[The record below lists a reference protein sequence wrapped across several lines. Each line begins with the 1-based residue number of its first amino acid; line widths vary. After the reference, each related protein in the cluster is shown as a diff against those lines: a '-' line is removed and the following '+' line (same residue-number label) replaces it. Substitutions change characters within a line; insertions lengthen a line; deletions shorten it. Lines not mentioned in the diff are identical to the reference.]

1 MKISDIYETME
12 YSPAPESP
20 DLALEWLKEQKSKFG
35 LFINGKWCKA
45 KSGKVF
51 STNNPASGKKLASI
65 SEAGKSDVDSAVS
78 AAKHAFPKWKAL
90 SGHERARYLYAL
102 ARQLQKHSRLFAVL
116 ETLDNGKTIRETRD
130 IDTPLVIRHFYH
142 HAGWAQVL
150 ESEFPEHTAI
160 GPVGQIIPWNFPLLM
175 LSWKV
180 APALAAGNTVVLKPA
195 EYTSLTAILF
205 AEICEQIALPPGVFN
220 LVTGPGETGSLLV
233 KHPDLKKIAFTGST
247 DVGRL
252 IREATAHTDKKL
264 TLELGGKSPFIVFE
278 DADLDS
284 AIEGVVDAIW
294 FNQGQVCCAGSRLL
308 VQESVAEK
316 VIERLKKRMA
326 KLRVGDP
333 LDKSMDMGAIIAP
346 IQKERIRNLVEQG
359 KKEGAEVWQW
369 QGTLPQKAGKSG
381 KTVGGCYFP
390 PTFLTNVSPA
400 STVAQT
406 EIFGP
411 VLVSMTFRTPDEA
424 VMLANNSAY
433 GLAASVWSENINQ
446 ALHVA
451 PKLKCGVV
459 WINCTN
465 QFDASVGFGGYR
477 ESGYGREGGH
487 EGMFEYLKKKES
499 GNAKD
504 EFRIPVPKIKAS
516 TNGTLS
522 LDRTAK
528 LYIGGKQ
535 TRPDSGYSLNVVNAD
550 GSLAGEIGHGNRKDI
565 RNAVEAAHKASG
577 WQSSTPHLR
586 AQILYFLAEN
596 LETRAVEFQNR
607 IMQLTGVSKKQAGF
621 EVKTAVSRIFTYAAL
636 ADKHEGLIHQPPMRG
651 LALALNEPIGVM
663 GLVCP
668 DETPLLGM
676 LSMLL
681 PAIAMGNTVVLVPS
695 RPFALVATDFYQVLE
710 TSDVPSGVL
719 NIVTGDAE
727 ELGSVLAKHDDV
739 EGLWVVGTAEEC
751 TKMKKFST
759 GNMKIIWTNNGKQ
772 LNWFDKKPSEG
783 REWMRRAAQ
792 VKNVWIPYGE

>member
-1 MKISDIYETME
+1 MNITDIYETME

-20 DLALEWLKEQKSKFG
+20 DIALEWLNERKAKFG

-45 KSGKVF
+45 KSGKF
-51 STNNPASGKKLASI
+51 FGTDNPATGEKLASI
-65 SEAGKSDVDSAVS
+65 SAAGKSDVDSAVS
-78 AAKHAFPKWKAL
+78 AAKSAFSGWQAL

-102 ARQLQKHSRLFAVL
+102 ARQIQKHARLFAVL

-130 IDTPLVIRHFYH
+130 IDIPLVIRHFYH
-142 HAGWAQVL
+142 HAGWAQLL
-150 ESEFPEHTAI
+150 ENEFPEHTAI

-195 EYTSLTAILF
+195 EFTSLTALLF
-205 AEICEQIALPPGVFN
+205 AEICEQISLPPGVFN
-220 LVTGPGETGSLLV
+220 VVTGSGETGAMLV
-233 KHPDLKKIAFTGST
+233 NHPDLKKIAFTGST
-247 DVGRL
+247 DVGRI

-284 AIEGVVDAIW
+284 AVEGVVDAIW

-346 IQKERIRNLVEQG
+346 IQKERIQNLVEQG

-369 QGTLPQKAGKSG
+369 QGKLPHNSGKSG
-381 KTVGGCYFP
+381 KSGGGCYFP

-433 GLAASVWSENINQ
+433 GLSASVWSENINQ
-446 ALHVA
+446 ALHVT

-465 QFDASVGFGGYR
+465 QFDAAVGFGGYR

-487 EGMFEYLKKKES
+487 EGMFAYLKKKES
-499 GNAKD
+499 GIPT
-504 EFRIPVPKIKAS
+504 EELRITVPKVKTAENS
-516 TNGTLS
+516 ALS

-550 GSLAGEIGHGNRKDI
+550 GSLAGEIAHGNRKDI
-565 RNAVEAAHKASG
+565 RNAVEAAHKACG

-596 LETRAVEFQNR
+596 LETRGEEFQNR
-607 IMQLTGVSKKQAGF
+607 IMKLTGVSKKQAGH
-621 EVKTAVSRIFTYAAL
+621 EVETAVRSIFSYAAL

-651 LALALNEPIGVM
+651 LALALNEPIGVL
-663 GLVCP
+663 GLVCS
-668 DETPLLGM
+668 DEAPLLGM

-710 TSDVPSGVL
+710 TSDVPSGVI
-719 NIVTGDAE
+719 NIVSGDAE

-739 EGLWVVGTAEEC
+739 AGLWISGTADEC
-751 TKMKKFST
+751 TNAKKLSS
-759 GNMKIIWTNNGKQ
+759 GNMKIIWTNNGKK
-772 LNWFDKKPSEG
+772 LDWFDNQQAAG
-783 REWMRRAAQ
+783 REWMRRASQ

>member
-1 MKISDIYETME
+1 MTITEIYKTME

-20 DLALEWLKEQKSKFG
+20 DIVLEWLKEREAKFG

-51 STNNPASGKKLASI
+51 GTYNPATGEKLAAI
-65 SEAGKSDVDSAVS
+65 SAAGKSDVDSAVS
-78 AAKHAFPKWKAL
+78 AAKRVFPEWQAL
-90 SGHERARYLYAL
+90 SGHKRARYLYAM
-102 ARQLQKHSRLFAVL
+102 ARQIQKNARTFAVL
-116 ETLDNGKTIRETRD
+116 ETMDNGKTIRETRD
-130 IDTPLVIRHFYH
+130 IDIPLVIRHFYH
-142 HAGWAQVL
+142 HAGWAQLL
-150 ESEFPEHTAI
+150 EKEFTEHTAI

-195 EYTSLTAILF
+195 EFTSLTALLF
-205 AEICEQIALPPGVFN
+205 AELCEQIGLPPGVFN
-220 LVTGPGETGSLLV
+220 VVTGSGETGAMLV

-247 DVGRL
+247 EVGR
-252 IREATAHTDKKL
+252 IISENTSHTDKKL

-284 AIEGVVDAIW
+284 AVEGVVDAIW

-333 LDKSMDMGAIIAP
+333 LDKSMDMGAIIDP
-346 IQKERIRNLVEQG
+346 IQKERIQSLVEQG

-369 QGTLPQKAGKSG
+369 QGKLPQNSGKSDY
-381 KTVGGCYFP
+381 GCYFP

-400 STVAQT
+400 SMVAQT

-411 VLVSMTFRTPDEA
+411 VLVCMTFRTPDEA

-433 GLAASVWSENINQ
+433 GLSASVWSENINQ

-477 ESGYGREGGH
+477 ESGYGREGGY
-487 EGMFEYLKKKES
+487 EGMFAYLKKKES
-499 GNAKD
+499 GTPR
-504 EFRIPVPKIKAS
+504 EELRIPVPKVRTVENPA
-516 TNGTLS
+516 LS

-528 LYIGGKQ
+528 FYIGGKQ

-550 GSLAGEIGHGNRKDI
+550 GSLAGEIGQGNRKDI

-586 AQILYFLAEN
+586 AQILYFIAEN
-596 LETRAVEFQNR
+596 LETRREEFQNR
-607 IMQLTGVSKKQAGF
+607 IMKLTGVSKKQAGL
-621 EVKTAVSRIFTYAAL
+621 EVETTVKRIFSYAAL
-636 ADKHEGLIHQPPMRG
+636 ADKHEGRIHQPPMRG
-651 LALALNEPIGVM
+651 LALALNEPIGVR
-663 GLVCP
+663 GIVCS
-668 DETPLLGM
+668 DEAPLLGM
-676 LSMLL
+676 ISMLL

-695 RPFALVATDFYQVLE
+695 RPFALVATDFYQVME
-710 TSDVPSGVL
+710 TSDVPSGVV
-719 NIVTGDAE
+719 NIVSGDAE

-739 EGLWVVGTAEEC
+739 AGIWVSGTTIEC
-751 TKMKKFST
+751 TNAKKLSS
-759 GNMKIIWTNNGKQ
+759 GNMKIIWTNNGKK
-772 LNWFDKKPSEG
+772 LDWFNDQQSEG
-783 REWMRRAAQ
+783 REWMRRASQ
-792 VKNVWIPYGE
+792 VKNIWIPYGE

>member
-1 MKISDIYETME
+1 MKITDIYETME

-20 DLALEWLKEQKSKFG
+20 DIALEWLKEQKSKFG

-51 STNNPASGKKLASI
+51 STDNPASGKKLASI

-78 AAKHAFPKWKAL
+78 AAKRAFPKWKAL

-663 GLVCP
+663 ALVCP

-751 TKMKKFST
+751 TKMKKFSA

>member
-1 MKISDIYETME
+1 MKITDIYETME

-45 KSGKVF
+45 KFGKVF
-51 STNNPASGKKLASI
+51 STNNPASGEKLASI

-78 AAKHAFPKWKAL
+78 AAKRAFPKWKAL
-90 SGHERARYLYAL
+90 SGHERARYLYTL

-751 TKMKKFST
+751 TKMKKFSA

>member
-1 MKISDIYETME
+1 MNITDIYETME

-20 DLALEWLKEQKSKFG
+20 DIALEWLKERKAKFG

-45 KSGKVF
+45 KSGKF
-51 STNNPASGKKLASI
+51 FGTDNPATGEKLASI
-65 SEAGKSDVDSAVS
+65 SAAGKSDVDSAVS
-78 AAKHAFPKWKAL
+78 AAKSAFPGWQAL

-102 ARQLQKHSRLFAVL
+102 ARQIQKHARLFAVL

-130 IDTPLVIRHFYH
+130 IDIPLVIRHFYH
-142 HAGWAQVL
+142 HAGWAQLL
-150 ESEFPEHTAI
+150 ENEFPEHTAI

-195 EYTSLTAILF
+195 EFTSLTALLF
-205 AEICEQIALPPGVFN
+205 AEICEQISLPPGVFN
-220 LVTGPGETGSLLV
+220 VVTGSGETGAMLV
-233 KHPDLKKIAFTGST
+233 NHPDLKKIAFTGST
-247 DVGRL
+247 DVGRI

-284 AIEGVVDAIW
+284 AVEGVVDAIW

-346 IQKERIRNLVEQG
+346 IQKERIQNLVEQG

-369 QGTLPQKAGKSG
+369 QGKLPQNSGKAGKSG
-381 KTVGGCYFP
+381 GGCYFP
-390 PTFLTNVSPA
+390 PTFLTNVTPA

-465 QFDASVGFGGYR
+465 QFDAAVGFGGYR
-477 ESGYGREGGH
+477 ESGYGREGGQ
-487 EGMFEYLKKKES
+487 EGMFAYLKKKES
-499 GNAKD
+499 GITKS
-504 EFRIPVPKIKAS
+504 EFRIPVPKIKVMAKAAF
-516 TNGTLS
+516 S

-565 RNAVEAAHKASG
+565 RNAVEAAHKASA

-596 LETRAVEFQNR
+596 LEARAAEFQNR
-607 IMQLTGVSKKQAGF
+607 IMKLTGVSKKQAGL
-621 EVKTAVSRIFTYAAL
+621 EVETSVRRIFSYAAL

-651 LALALNEPIGVM
+651 LALALNEAIGVL

-668 DETPLLGM
+668 DEAPLLGM

-681 PAIAMGNTVVLVPS
+681 PAIAMGNSVVLVPS

-710 TSDVPSGVL
+710 TSDMPSGVV
-719 NIVTGDAE
+719 NIVSGDAE
-727 ELGSVLAKHDDV
+727 ELGAVLAKHDDV
-739 EGLWVVGTAEEC
+739 AGLWVSGTADEC
-751 TKMKKFST
+751 TNAKKLSS
-759 GNMKIIWTNNGKQ
+759 GNMKIVWTNNGKK
-772 LNWFDKKPSEG
+772 LDWFDNQQSEG
-783 REWMRRAAQ
+783 REWMRRASQ

>member
-1 MKISDIYETME
+1 MKITDIYETME

-51 STNNPASGKKLASI
+51 STDNPASGKKLASI

-751 TKMKKFST
+751 TKMKKFSA

>member
-1 MKISDIYETME
+1 M
-12 YSPAPESP
+12 
-20 DLALEWLKEQKSKFG
+20 
-35 LFINGKWCKA
+35 
-45 KSGKVF
+45 
-51 STNNPASGKKLASI
+51 
-65 SEAGKSDVDSAVS
+65 
-78 AAKHAFPKWKAL
+78 
-90 SGHERARYLYAL
+90 
-102 ARQLQKHSRLFAVL
+102 
-116 ETLDNGKTIRETRD
+116 
-130 IDTPLVIRHFYH
+130 
-142 HAGWAQVL
+142 
-150 ESEFPEHTAI
+150 
-160 GPVGQIIPWNFPLLM
+160 
-175 LSWKV
+175 
-180 APALAAGNTVVLKPA
+180 
-195 EYTSLTAILF
+195 
-205 AEICEQIALPPGVFN
+205 
-220 LVTGPGETGSLLV
+220 
-233 KHPDLKKIAFTGST
+233 KKIAFTGST

-751 TKMKKFST
+751 TKMKKFSA

-772 LNWFDKKPSEG
+772 LNWFAKNPSEG